1 MIGTKILE
9 GGKIDWILSL
19 CVGTREEVES
29 WHCFLGTICRIK
41 NYKRVMF
48 YDGKRKANRA

>member
-19 CVGTREEVES
+19 CVGRRREVES
-29 WHCFLGTICRIK
+29 LALFSWYRLQ
-41 NYKRVMF
+41 N
-48 YDGKRKANRA
+48 

>member
-19 CVGTREEVES
+19 CMGTREEVEC

-41 NYKRVMF
+41 DYRRVMF
-48 YDGKRKANRA
+48 YDGKRKAN